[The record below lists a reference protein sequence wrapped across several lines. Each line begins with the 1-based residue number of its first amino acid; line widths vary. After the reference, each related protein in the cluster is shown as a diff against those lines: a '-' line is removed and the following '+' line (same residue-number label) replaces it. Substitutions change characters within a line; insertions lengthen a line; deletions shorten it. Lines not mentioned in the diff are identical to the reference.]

1 MALRIWLG
9 GSGSGK
15 SRRLYER
22 IIKEAGDN
30 PDKNYLVVV
39 PEQFTLQTQRDI
51 VMLHPDEGIINID
64 VLSFNRLSYRIFE
77 EVGFMDNNGI
87 VIDDMGKNLILRHL
101 SGKHKDDLK
110 IIGNNLKRLGY
121 ITEVKSVISEFMQYG
136 VNDEKIAKLREIGE
150 LNNRRLLCEKLDD
163 LQIIYDAFREY
174 IKDKYTTTEE
184 LLSKASRAVSK
195 SEKLK
200 NSVVVLDG
208 FTGFTPVQYTF
219 IRELL
224 KQCMDLNVTVLGD
237 ASRDMS
243 VLYDENE
250 LFFMSCKTVR
260 ELKHIAEEN
269 NIKVCEDV
277 RILEDIPVRFRLSEK
292 TPNMLI
298 HLEKNL
304 FRQKDKLNNTC
315 NDCESADIRIL
326 TAANPMEE
334 MSYVA
339 VLINDLVRNE
349 GYRYKD
355 IAVVSGDS
363 DTYMRAAERLFEG
376 YGIPFFIDR
385 KQPILLNPFIE
396 FMRSLMR
403 ALVENYSFDAMFSYL
418 KSSLTGIDLSLI
430 HELENYCL
438 AMGIK
443 GKKKWNNRFIAHKDN
458 MDEDTLSRLNRVRE
472 EIVEPFGFFDNCK
485 TVRDYSEALYRVL
498 EKYEIQQQLKNR
510 SLSFEKEGK
519 PLKAKE
525 YNMLFA
531 EIIGLLDKLVE
542 LLGDEEMSISE
553 YYELLNAGF
562 DELRI
567 GIIPASTDYVQ
578 IGDITRSRFRDIKAL
593 FFVGVNEG
601 IVPKAN
607 SAGGI
612 LSDMDREFFSE
623 KGAGV
628 ELAPTSRMQSYTQRL
643 YLYMLMTKPS
653 EKLFVS
659 YAGVGNDG
667 KSMAP
672 SYLIGELKGMF
683 QGISVTDYGEL
694 SLVDKICSEKTGLKE
709 FSSNLQKFIVRQEPD
724 DEELFEYFAQKE
736 QYRNELESLVNT
748 AFAGDDI
755 TLTDTVTSK
764 IAHAI
769 YGNVIYGSITR
780 LEKYAECAYAHYL
793 KYGLKLKERDEF
805 KFDIADMGTVFHDV
819 LEEFSSLLAG
829 NGKTWSDVNEEE
841 LTKYTLDA
849 VRTATNRQAAI
860 YDTFRTSY
868 TVKRIE
874 RIMLKSIHTLK
885 EHVLCGDFI
894 PSKFEYEFAET
905 SDLSAFNFKLNDK
918 DRLKLMG
925 RIDRMDVLTDSD
937 KILVKIID
945 YKSGSRDIDLAAVYR
960 GEQLQLVVYL
970 NAATEMLKEK
980 NPDKEIVPAGILYYR
995 LSDPIVEPEFGATED
1010 EIKSQITANLRM
1022 TGLVND
1028 DMDIIRHMDRDFE
1041 GKSNVIPVAIN
1052 KSGELSKQST
1062 RVASSEEFS
1071 VISEYV
1077 NKKIAEMGQEMLN
1090 GNIKAHPGNCA
1101 YCPYDSVCRLSG
1113 YETADTE
1120 TIVKGEEIS
1129 KMREKIQSEQNGEE
1143 DRI

>member
-1 MALRIWLG
+1 MALKLWLG

-22 IIKEAGDN
+22 IIKEAWNN

-163 LQIIYDAFREY
+163 LQIIYDAFKEY

-184 LLSKASRAVSK
+184 LLSKASRAVGK
-195 SEKLK
+195 SDKLK

-208 FTGFTPVQYTF
+208 FTGFTPIQYTF
-219 IRELL
+219 IGELL
-224 KQCMDLNVTVLGD
+224 KHCIDLNVTILGD

-250 LFFMSCKTVR
+250 LFFLSCKTVR

-269 NIKVCEDV
+269 NIKVCEDI
-277 RILEDIPVRFRLSEK
+277 RILEDIPIRFRLSEK

-315 NDCESADIRIL
+315 NDCKSADIRIL
-326 TAANPMEE
+326 TATNPMEE

-376 YGIPFFIDR
+376 YEIPFFIDR

-403 ALVENYSFDAMFSYL
+403 VFVENYSFDAMFSYL
-418 KSSLTGIDLSLI
+418 KSSLTGIDLNLI

-443 GKKKWNNRFIAHKDN
+443 GKKKWNNRFIVHKDN

-510 SLSFEKEGK
+510 SLSFEKEGEL
-519 PLKAKE
+519 LKAKE

-607 SAGGI
+607 SSGGI

-683 QGISVTDYGEL
+683 PGISITDYGEL

-709 FSSNLQKFIVRQEPD
+709 FSSNLQKFIVRED
-724 DEELFEYFAQKE
+724 ADNEELFEYFAQKE
-736 QYRNELESLVNT
+736 QYKNELESLVNT
-748 AFAGDDI
+748 AFAGNDI
-755 TLTDTVTSK
+755 SLTDSVTSK

-819 LEEFSSLLAG
+819 CEEFSALLLR
-829 NGKTWSDVNEEE
+829 NGKTWNDVSEEE

-874 RIMLKSIHTLK
+874 RIMLKSIHTLR

-925 RIDRMDVLTDSD
+925 RIDRMDILTDSD

-945 YKSGSRDIDLAAVYR
+945 YKSGHKDIDLAAVYR

-970 NAATEMLKEK
+970 NAATEILQGQ
-980 NPDKEIVPAGILYYR
+980 NPDKEIVPAGILYYH
-995 LSDPIVEPEFGATED
+995 LGDPIVEPGYGATED
-1010 EIKSQITANLRM
+1010 EIKNKITENLRM

-1028 DMDIIRHMDRDFE
+1028 DIDIIRHMDRDFE
-1041 GKSNVIPVAIN
+1041 GRSSVIPVTIN
-1052 KSGELSKQST
+1052 KTGELSKQNKK
-1062 RVASSEEFS
+1062 VASAEEFG

-1077 NKKIAEMGQEMLN
+1077 NKKIVQMGQDMLN
-1090 GNIKAHPGNCA
+1090 GNIKARPGNCT

-1113 YETADTE
+1113 YEAVEKE
-1120 TIVKGEEIS
+1120 TIAKGEEIAG
-1129 KMREKIQSEQNGEE
+1129 MRAIIKPIQNGEE
-1143 DRI
+1143 DRL

>member
-1 MALRIWLG
+1 MALKLWLG

-22 IIKEAGDN
+22 IIKEAWDN

-163 LQIIYDAFREY
+163 LQIIYDAFKEY

-184 LLSKASRAVSK
+184 LLSKASRAVGK
-195 SEKLK
+195 SDKLK

-208 FTGFTPVQYTF
+208 FTGFTPIQYTF
-219 IRELL
+219 IGELL
-224 KQCMDLNVTVLGD
+224 KHCIDLNVTILGD

-250 LFFMSCKTVR
+250 LFFLSCKTVR

-269 NIKVCEDV
+269 NIKVCEDI
-277 RILEDIPVRFRLSEK
+277 RILEDIPIRFRLSEK

-315 NDCESADIRIL
+315 NDCKSADIRIL
-326 TAANPMEE
+326 TATNPMEE

-376 YGIPFFIDR
+376 YEIPFFIDR

-403 ALVENYSFDAMFSYL
+403 VFVENYSFDAMFSYL
-418 KSSLTGIDLSLI
+418 KSSLTGIDLNLI

-443 GKKKWNNRFIAHKDN
+443 GKKKWNNRFIVHKDN

-510 SLSFEKEGK
+510 SLSFEKEGEL
-519 PLKAKE
+519 LKAKE

-607 SAGGI
+607 SSGGI

-683 QGISVTDYGEL
+683 PGISITDYGEL

-709 FSSNLQKFIVRQEPD
+709 FSSNLQKFIVRED
-724 DEELFEYFAQKE
+724 ADNEELFEYFAQKE
-736 QYRNELESLVNT
+736 QYKNELESLVNT
-748 AFAGDDI
+748 AFAGNDI
-755 TLTDTVTSK
+755 SLTDSVTSK

-819 LEEFSSLLAG
+819 CEEFSALLLR
-829 NGKTWSDVNEEE
+829 NGKTWNDVSEEE

-874 RIMLKSIHTLK
+874 RIMLKSIHTLR

-925 RIDRMDVLTDSD
+925 RIDRMDILTDSD

-945 YKSGSRDIDLAAVYR
+945 YKSGHKDIDLAAVYR

-970 NAATEMLKEK
+970 NAATEILQGQ
-980 NPDKEIVPAGILYYR
+980 NPDKEIVPAGILYYH
-995 LSDPIVEPEFGATED
+995 LGDPIVEPGYGATED
-1010 EIKSQITANLRM
+1010 EIKNKITENLRM

-1028 DMDIIRHMDRDFE
+1028 DIDIIRHMDRDFE
-1041 GKSNVIPVAIN
+1041 GRSSVIPVTIN
-1052 KSGELSKQST
+1052 KTGELSKQNKK
-1062 RVASSEEFS
+1062 VASAEEFG

-1077 NKKIAEMGQEMLN
+1077 NKKIVQMGQDMLN
-1090 GNIKAHPGNCA
+1090 GNIKARPGNCT

-1113 YETADTE
+1113 YEAVEKE
-1120 TIVKGEEIS
+1120 TIAKGEEIAG
-1129 KMREKIQSEQNGEE
+1129 MRAIIKPIQNGEE
-1143 DRI
+1143 DRL